1 MFIYSNTRARASQK
15 KFAEKGRDE
24 TMNKGG
30 DEQRGAAPHPA
41 QGGFFQ
47 KAPLGIRKNFD
58 M

>member
-24 TMNKGG
+24 TMNKGAMNS
-30 DEQRGAAPHPA
+30 GAPPRTPPKGLFA
-41 QGGFFQ
+41 
-47 KAPLGIRKNFD
+47 KSTLGIRKNFD